1 MADSTAGCH
10 LRRMQRNLH
19 ICGECESK
27 LVHPR
32 AVETV
37 GPDSWWLELHCP
49 ECHWIEAAVFG
60 QEDIEEFEK
69 ELDRGQAELT
79 AGLLELVR
87 VNMSEYVDR
96 FIHALAADAIYP
108 MDF

>member
-1 MADSTAGCH
+1 MADRTAGCH
-10 LRRMQRNLH
+10 LRCMQRNLH

-32 AVETV
+32 AVEAR
-37 GPDSWWLELHCP
+37 GMDSWWLELYCP
-49 ECHWIEAAVFG
+49 ECHWIAEDVFRP
-60 QEDIEEFEK
+60 EDIEEFEK
-69 ELDRGQAELT
+69 ELDRGHEELT
-79 AGLLELVR
+79 ASLLELVR

-96 FIHALAADAIYP
+96 FIRALTANAIYP

>member
-1 MADSTAGCH
+1 
-10 LRRMQRNLH
+10 MQRNLH
-19 ICGECESK
+19 ICGECQSK

-32 AVETV
+32 MVETR
-37 GPDSWWLELHCP
+37 GKDSWWLELHCP
-49 ECHWIEAAVFG
+49 ECDWIAADLVAQG
-60 QEDIEEFEK
+60 DIEEFEK
-69 ELDRGQAELT
+69 ELDRGHDELT
-79 AGLLELVR
+79 ASLLELVR

>member
-1 MADSTAGCH
+1 
-10 LRRMQRNLH
+10 MQRNLH

-32 AVETV
+32 AMETR
-37 GPDSWWLELHCP
+37 GSQSWWLELYCP
-49 ECHWIEAAVFG
+49 ECHSVAADVFG
-60 QEDIEEFEK
+60 RDDIEEFET
-69 ELDRGQAELT
+69 ELDRGHGELT
-79 AGLLELVR
+79 ASLLELVR

-96 FIHALAADAIYP
+96 FIHALAADAICP